1 MHYSSADVSP
11 FHRILY
17 KVIYQVLRNP
27 AKKKTVPKHDLLRAG
42 NNNKNNNNT
51 ADYFYTTFD
60 LLTLT
65 FILSLTITL
74 PKYYNNPQLNNNYAA
89 RWNALRY
96 ACTQ

>member
-51 ADYFYTTFD
+51 ADYFLHYFWPSNINIYP
-60 LLTLT
+60 LPYHNLTKVL
-65 FILSLTITL
+65 
-74 PKYYNNPQLNNNYAA
+74 
-89 RWNALRY
+89 
-96 ACTQ
+96 